1 MSQELALFRLDQ
13 ESSFLEFLKDFADL
27 LLMLLE
33 SARIDQDVV
42 DITNAED
49 VKVFAESIIHES
61 LGRSGSI
68 GEPKGHNEEFKQ
80 SITSPEGGFP
90 FVTFLNSDLVKASL
104 EIESGKVFATM
115 DLVQSFF
122 DSR

>member
-1 MSQELALFRLDQ
+1 LYRELTLFRLDK

-27 LLMLLE
+27 LPMFLE
-33 SARIDQDVV
+33 SARIDQDVI

-49 VKVFAESIIHES
+49 IKIFANSIIHES
-61 LGRSGSI
+61 LGGSRSI

-80 SITSPEGGFP
+80 SIPSPEGGFP
-90 FVTFLNSDLVKASL
+90 FVTFLNSDLVKASS
-104 EIESGKVFATM
+104 EIESGKVFATT

>member
-1 MSQELALFRLDQ
+1 MYRELILFRLDK
-13 ESSFLEFLKDFADL
+13 ESSFLAFLKDFADL
-27 LLMLLE
+27 LPMFIE

-61 LGRSGSI
+61 LGSSGSI
-68 GEPKGHNEEFKQ
+68 SKPKGHNEEFRQ
-80 SITSPEGGFP
+80 SITSPEGGFL
-90 FVTFLNSDLVKASL
+90 FVTFLNSDLVKASS
-104 EIESGKVFATM
+104 EIESGKVFATT